1 MARFRADEADNY
13 GGNGGG
19 AFFALKNDKD
29 TAKVHF
35 MANSMEDITGYAV
48 HQVMIDGKNRYV
60 NCLREYTDPL
70 DACPFCAA
78 GMKIQAKLFIP
89 MFNIDTNEVQIWERG
104 KTFLSRLSSLVSR
117 YNPLVAWA
125 FEIERNGKTGDT
137 NTTYEIFSLEE
148 TDTTLDAL
156 PEIPD
161 PIGTIIL
168 DKSFD
173 DMQYFADYGTFPV
186 DQQPEPA
193 TQRGGRGAAQPAAR
207 AATPTQV
214 QRRGAA
220 PVRDDHGGS
229 MLPSGLQDKNNG
241 DNASAGNPRRGAATG
256 SPQPDRG
263 ARTGAAP
270 QPGRRSGS
278 GTNRF

>member
-29 TAKVHF
+29 TARVHF
-35 MANSMEDITGYAV
+35 MANTMDDIAGYAV
-48 HQVMIDGKNRYV
+48 HQVSIDGKNRYV
-60 NCLREYTDPL
+60 NCLREYTDPI

-89 MFNIDTNEVQIWERG
+89 MYNIDTNETQIWERG
-104 KTFLSRLSSLVSR
+104 KTFLSKLSSLVAR
-117 YNPLVAWA
+117 YNPLVAWS
-125 FEIERNGKTGDT
+125 FEIERNGKSGDT
-137 NTTYEIFSLEE
+137 NTTYEIFNLEQTE
-148 TDTTLDAL
+148 TTLNDL

-173 DMQYFADYGTFPV
+173 DMQYFVDYAAFPAD
-186 DQQPEPA
+186 QAEPA

-207 AATPTQV
+207 GTATT
-214 QRRGAA
+214 RRPAA
-220 PVRDDHGGS
+220 PVHGEVT
-229 MLPSGLQDKNNG
+229 LPPGVEDRS
-241 DNASAGNPRRGAATG
+241 SGNPPQGARTG
-256 SPQPDRG
+256 RYAPNTGNPQPDRS

-270 QPGRRSGS
+270 TPGRRSGS